1 MGAVIVVALLGV
13 PTLYLV
19 RSIVRQQRV
28 RWPRLTMWVPILY
41 IVSAL
46 LPAAFVSWFYSFPF
60 EDLDLADRPER
71 SWRNN
76 PNDPVVVAWIYLLPG
91 WLWLLNVLRMCFRPS
106 KPRQMTAAIVVA
118 LVLLWFPIQLIA
130 PYIDAPR
137 SSTDRLPASNCSP
150 RIFGRPELPTRQRST
165 DVRSFV
171 SPALAGPW
179 GTSPQESP
187 PNACGSRS
195 RNTAPRSADS
205 EQILADLRPRVIG
218 RIWGFV
224 SGPFVVVSG

>member
-118 LVLLWFPIQLIA
+118 LVLLWVPIQLIA
-130 PYIDAPR
+130 PYIDAPVAAQIGYLLLTAALGFSVAR
-137 SSTDRLPASNCSP
+137 SYQRDKDQLTSDRLSVQP
-150 RIFGRPELPTRQRST
+150 
-165 DVRSFV
+165 
-171 SPALAGPW
+171 
-179 GTSPQESP
+179 
-187 PNACGSRS
+187 
-195 RNTAPRSADS
+195 
-205 EQILADLRPRVIG
+205 
-218 RIWGFV
+218 
-224 SGPFVVVSG
+224 